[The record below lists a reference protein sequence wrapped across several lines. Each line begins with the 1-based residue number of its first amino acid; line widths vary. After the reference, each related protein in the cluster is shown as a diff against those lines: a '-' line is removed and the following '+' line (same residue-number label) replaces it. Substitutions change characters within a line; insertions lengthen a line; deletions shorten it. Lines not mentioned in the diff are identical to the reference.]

1 MQEGFLKTMIPDAA
15 ALEKYWEATL
25 QELTVPLLD
34 GRPDLY
40 HRAIPIVIW
49 GDEATLNR
57 SSWMLASWNF
67 DLSRLVCLTV
77 K

>member
-1 MQEGFLKTMIPDAA
+1 MIPDAA
-15 ALEKYWEATL
+15 ALEQYWEKTL
-25 QELTVPLLD
+25 EGLSVPLLD

-40 HRAIPIVIW
+40 HRAIPILIW

-67 DLSRLVCLTV
+67 GLYMHGFLYS
-77 K
+77 